1 MGIIFVSFLFI
12 LLFFLLF
19 LLVRDERYSAMID
32 RISIEN
38 LKEHVRNIHFDRN
51 PYDRHPELEQVAQY
65 IQRELSRIGLEVK
78 EDSFQWEGKT
88 HKNILAVK
96 RGEASPGRGVV
107 LGGHYDTVP

>member
-1 MGIIFVSFLFI
+1 MGIRFVSILFML
-12 LLFFLLF
+12 LLFFLF
-19 LLVRDERYSAMID
+19 LLVRDERYSAMMD
-32 RISIEN
+32 CISIEN

-65 IQRELSRIGLEVK
+65 IQGELSRIGLEVK

-96 RGEASPGRGVV
+96 TRAAA
-107 LGGHYDTVP
+107 T